1 MSTLVIALDGGRTGR
16 RIISVFGTKIGMEA
30 VEKAKRCGKCRLK
43 RERIGQREE
52 EEEVHAINDLAVLFD
67 YAFLPGPGCRQGCD

>member
-1 MSTLVIALDGGRTGR
+1 MVVVR

-52 EEEVHAINDLAVLFD
+52 EEEVHAINHLAVLFD